1 MRAFSLKTVSDPGL
15 FLTLH
20 GFFTK
25 YGFDGYRAAQ
35 GRSATIRA
43 EAPIIA
49 WERVSYEARRQRRRL
64 A

>member
-35 GRSATIRA
+35 GRSATI
-43 EAPIIA
+43 
-49 WERVSYEARRQRRRL
+49 
-64 A
+64 